1 MTVGADQR
9 SCQSWPPVTSGGQCP
24 YSTAHSTSVQALY
37 SADRGDH
44 WPELTSCATR
54 HSLLTLCSSLAPE
67 FPVPW
72 QWRPVTAHSG
82 QWPRHG
88 PGEPGTTPGSG
99 PAIIIIIRNHRIS
112 DQLYG
117 HRWSHKNIWHKYNFQ
132 LGTSFMVNNYS
143 LIYLIFQKFLGM
155 CHDELLQTKNVPI
168 SRWLLHLQ
176 GKVKQVTIIRIV

>member
-1 MTVGADQR
+1 MAVKWHDDSWWR
-9 SCQSWPPVTSGGQCP
+9 STFVSKLTPCNLRGPVPLQ
-24 YSTAHSTSVQALY
+24 YSAQYTVQALY

-44 WPELTSCATR
+44 WPELTSSATR
-54 HSLLTLCSSLAPE
+54 HSLLTLCSLCSSLAPE

-88 PGEPGTTPGSG
+88 PGEPGTTPGSD

-117 HRWSHKNIWHKYNFQ
+117 HRWSHKNIWHKY
-132 LGTSFMVNNYS
+132 
-143 LIYLIFQKFLGM
+143 
-155 CHDELLQTKNVPI
+155 
-168 SRWLLHLQ
+168 
-176 GKVKQVTIIRIV
+176 KVRIATYN